1 MISASLWFFK
11 PESYI
16 VLTVTLPV
24 VVLEHLS
31 VASKVDDFLARRA
44 LGLLGHLAFPH
55 VAVPL
60 YDMLGDLDCGDLASG
75 FARNNVQ
82 FTFLL

>member
-31 VASKVDDFLARRA
+31 VASKVDDFLAHRA
-44 LGLLGHLAFPH
+44 LGLLLFPH